1 MGYVRAIPDWEK
13 FRSSTGLCLYIYS
26 HSLGF
31 SFDDDGSL
39 VNIKPI
45 SVSESES
52 DNLEVPSMVHFNL
65 FCFLKFIP
73 LMI

>member
-1 MGYVRAIPDWEK
+1 MHAFSMSTVDWDESADLYVQRALHI
-13 FRSSTGLCLYIYS
+13 R
-26 HSLGF
+26 SLGF
-31 SFDDDGSL
+31 SFDDEGSL
-39 VNIKPI
+39 VNISPI

-73 LMI
+73 LSL

>member
-1 MGYVRAIPDWEK
+1 MHAFTISTVDWDESADLYVRQALPI
-13 FRSSTGLCLYIYS
+13 R
-26 HSLGF
+26 SLGF
-31 SFDDDGSL
+31 SFEDEGSL
-39 VNIKPI
+39 VNISPI

-73 LMI
+73 LSL

>member
-1 MGYVRAIPDWEK
+1 MNTMTCSDEWACPAGSA
-13 FRSSTGLCLYIYS
+13 YS
-26 HSLGF
+26 RSLGF

-39 VNIKPI
+39 VKIKPI

-73 LMI
+73 LSL

>member
-1 MGYVRAIPDWEK
+1 MHAFSMNTVDWDKSAELCVQRALRI
-13 FRSSTGLCLYIYS
+13 R
-26 HSLGF
+26 SLGF
-31 SFDDDGSL
+31 SFEDEGSL
-39 VNIKPI
+39 VNISPI

-73 LMI
+73 LSL